1 MLLAIGRRWMDAA
14 PRRLALAC
22 AAGVFAAALACS
34 RPATPPARATT
45 RDAVAPVAPSSTQVA
60 NGGPPAGSSPEPPP
74 ATAAGAD
81 ATLPAPGPVPAP
93 LTAAGA
99 VVGGEE
105 RPLALDALT
114 SVDPRSSFRLEVAA
128 HLTDGRLALLDEQD
142 AMVACSGTA
151 EMGAA
156 STRYQLTPDEP
167 LSPGA
172 SYTLRLDGSASRDAH
187 DPAGRAFT
195 PVRLQLR
202 VEGERPP
209 APAVKRHRSRR
220 R

>member
-1 MLLAIGRRWMDAA
+1 MLFAIGRRWMDAA

-22 AAGVFAAALACS
+22 AAGVLAAALACS
-34 RPATPPARATT
+34 RPATPSARATT
-45 RDAVAPVAPSSTQVA
+45 RDAVTPVAPSSTQVA
-60 NGGPPAGSSPEPPP
+60 DGGPPAGSSPEPPP
-74 ATAAGAD
+74 ATAAGAE

-93 LTAAGA
+93 LTAAVA
-99 VVGGEE
+99 VAEGEE

-114 SVDPRSSFRLEVAA
+114 SVDSRSSFRLEVAA

-142 AMVACSGTA
+142 AMVASSGAA
-151 EMGAA
+151 EMGGA

-209 APAVKRHRSRR
+209 APAAKRHRSRR